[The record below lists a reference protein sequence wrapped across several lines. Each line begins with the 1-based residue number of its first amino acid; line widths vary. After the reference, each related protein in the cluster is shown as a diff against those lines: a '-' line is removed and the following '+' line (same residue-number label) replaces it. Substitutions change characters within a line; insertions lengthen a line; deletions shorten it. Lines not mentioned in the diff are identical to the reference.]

1 MNKQR
6 NISLDIAKAV
16 CTLMVVFLHAG
27 ENNTIETYIKSICTC
42 AVPFFFLVSGYY
54 LSLNVAN
61 GKAEYASRQ
70 LKKIG
75 VLFITSNLLYA
86 ICVSILMLIF
96 QDDLANFWKGALS
109 LESIISFIILNE
121 SPFAYHLWYIG
132 AFLYVLFVFN
142 ILICKHKIKSL
153 IAYMPLLLI
162 LAFVLG
168 VYSKLFFKQAFP
180 IYLSRNF
187 ITVGF
192 PSFAIGY
199 MLPTVLNGKH
209 HLNRYALLSI
219 LVFSMAIVMERFILH
234 RLGILSKGSIFIMTV
249 PLAVSVFMFAATDEH
264 VHSSPVMKILAD
276 IGRCDS
282 ANIYVYHML
291 FIIILKYVIST
302 ENTIYNHGVPLLVFV
317 LALAF
322 SRGLQFTKSC
332 LLKRKQ

>member
-16 CTLMVVFLHAG
+16 CTFMVVFLHAG

-61 GKAEYASRQ
+61 GKTEYASRQ

-142 ILICKHKIKSL
+142 ILICKHKIKS
-153 IAYMPLLLI
+153 
-162 LAFVLG
+162 
-168 VYSKLFFKQAFP
+168 YSKLFFKQAFP

-192 PSFAIGY
+192 PSMAIGY

-264 VHSSPVMKILAD
+264 VHSSLVMKIFAD
-276 IGRCDS
+276 IGRYDS

-302 ENTIYNHGVPLLVFV
+302 ENAIYNHGVPLLVFV

-322 SRGLQFTKSC
+322 SRGLQFAKSC

>member
-1 MNKQR
+1 
-6 NISLDIAKAV
+6 
-16 CTLMVVFLHAG
+16 MVVFIHAG
-27 ENNTIETYIKSICTC
+27 ENDAVETYIKVICTS

-61 GKAEYASRQ
+61 GKTEYASRQ

-96 QDDLANFWKGALS
+96 QDDLAKFWREALS
-109 LESIISFIILNE
+109 LESVINFIVLNE

-132 AFLYVLFVFN
+132 AFLYVLCVFD
-142 ILICKHKIKSL
+142 ILICKHKIKSV
-153 IAYMPLLLI
+153 ITYMPLLLI

-180 IYLSRNF
+180 IYMSRNF
-187 ITVGF
+187 MTVGF

-249 PLAVSVFMFAATDEH
+249 PLAVSVFMFAATDEQ
-264 VHSSPVMKILAD
+264 VHSSPFMKILAD
-276 IGRCDS
+276 IGRYDS
-282 ANIYVYHML
+282 ANIYIYHMI
-291 FIIILKYVIST
+291 FIFILNYMIKSENIIYGHIK
-302 ENTIYNHGVPLLVFV
+302 HV
-317 LALAF
+317 LIFAIALAF
-322 SRGLQFTKSC
+322 SRGIQFAKS
-332 LLKRKQ
+332 RF

>member
-1 MNKQR
+1 MDKQR
-6 NISLDIAKAV
+6 NISLDIAKAI

-27 ENNTIETYIKSICTC
+27 GNNTVETYIKIICTC

-54 LSLNVAN
+54 LSLNVTA
-61 GKAEYASRQ
+61 GKTDYISRQ

-75 VLFITSNLLYA
+75 ELFITSNLLYA
-86 ICVSILMLIF
+86 IFTSILMLIF
-96 QDDLANFWKGALS
+96 HDDLAKFWREALS
-109 LESIISFIILNE
+109 LKSIINFIVLNE

-132 AFLYVLFVFN
+132 AFLYVLFVFG
-142 ILICKHKIKSL
+142 ILICKHKKNV

-162 LAFVLG
+162 LAMILG
-168 VYSKLFFKQAFP
+168 VYSKFFFKHGFP

-192 PSFAIGY
+192 PSMAIGY
-199 MLPTVLNGKH
+199 MLPTVLNRKQ

-219 LVFSMAIVMERFILH
+219 LVFSMAIAMERFIYY

-264 VHSSPVMKILAD
+264 IHSSSVMKILAD
-276 IGRCDS
+276 IGRYDS

-291 FIIILKYVIST
+291 FILILKYVHST
-302 ENTIYNHGVPLLVFV
+302 ENAICNHGVPLLVFV

-322 SRGLQFTKSC
+322 SRGLQFAKSC